1 MNLHQRGRPEFA
13 SQEGSQFHTARKSAP
28 ASRLCKQYF
37 SIFALVLFS
46 LVFLLVC
53 LRRQTDHTK
62 YDCVGLVDVV
72 RKEYLHILRRE
83 PDLSGLKE
91 YLRALSQGEL
101 TVLSFRKILLESDE
115 ASLMKSSWNQND
127 LNGLAL
133 AKESVKSSYTES
145 NRGPAMYLVTTITD
159 PPFKILAIGEE
170 EDRVVSGEL
179 LQHKF
184 YTADVTNLLYT
195 LFRGM
200 SSTDKSR
207 FVVVDAGSNIGYY
220 TLMSLASFFE
230 VVAFEP
236 QVRACQLLRMSVTVN
251 GFQGLTLVNAA
262 LSDTVGA
269 TVRVPYVKGNWGG
282 SSTIDDTDVKICQ
295 TSDMECASTTTVDA
309 NVQKTVF
316 VLKIDVEGHEE
327 AVLRGSMDTI
337 RRFRPMHIIM
347 EYRPEQ
353 MSLADWLLSIGYVA
367 FNIREW
373 DFFGQNGKQVF
384 NTTFAPQGVIEL
396 SLATKLDQG
405 NIIEFTHALAS
416 RSCEIGC
423 FTDLYFQSI
432 SN

>member
-1 MNLHQRGRPEFA
+1 MNLHQRGRSEFVPH
-13 SQEGSQFHTARKSAP
+13 EGAQFHTARKSAP
-28 ASRLCKQYF
+28 PSRLCKQYF
-37 SIFALVLFS
+37 SFFALVIFS
-46 LVFLLVC
+46 LVSLLVV
-53 LRRQTDHTK
+53 RRYTNHTK
-62 YDCVGLVDVV
+62 YDCVDLVDVV
-72 RKEYLHILRRE
+72 WNEYLHVLRRE

-101 TVLSFRKILLESDE
+101 TVLSFSKILLESDE
-115 ASLMKSSWNQND
+115 ALSLKSPGNHN
-127 LNGLAL
+127 NFKAL
-133 AKESVKSSYTES
+133 EVPKESVESSYTES
-145 NRGPAMYLVTTITD
+145 NRGPAMYLVSTITD
-159 PPFKILAIGEE
+159 PSFKMLAIGEE

-179 LQHKF
+179 LQHNF

-195 LFRGM
+195 LFREM

-220 TLMSLASFFE
+220 TLMSLASGFE

-251 GFQGLTLVNAA
+251 GFHGLTLVNAA

-282 SSTIDDTDVKICQ
+282 SSTVDNTDVKICQ
-295 TSDMECASTTTVDA
+295 TSDMECATTTTVDA
-309 NVQKTVF
+309 NVHKAVF

-327 AVLRGSMDTI
+327 AVVRGSMETI
-337 RRFRPMHIIM
+337 RRFRPKHIIM

-353 MSLADWLLSIGYVA
+353 ISLADWLLSMGYIA

-373 DFFGQNGKQVF
+373 DFFGQNGKKVF
-384 NTTFAPQGVIEL
+384 NTTFAPQGVIDL